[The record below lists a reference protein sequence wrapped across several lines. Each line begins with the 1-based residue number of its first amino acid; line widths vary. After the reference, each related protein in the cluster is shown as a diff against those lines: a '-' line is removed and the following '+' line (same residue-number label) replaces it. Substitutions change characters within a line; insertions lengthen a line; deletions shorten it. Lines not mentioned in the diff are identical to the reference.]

1 MWIEIAKLV
10 SKDGV
15 PGDFYVKCDICG
27 TITSS
32 TELFTSDK
40 TRCKKCGA
48 YHKGIRYAP
57 YNVTK

>member
-1 MWIEIAKLV
+1 MWIEIAKIV
-10 SKDGV
+10 AGEESCE
-15 PGDFYVKCDICG
+15 FFVKCDTCG
-27 TITSS
+27 TIVSS

-57 YNVTK
+57 YNFTK